1 MLSYTIFVKTDISP
15 SLEYMMNGKSR
26 KSEFFNIIIA
36 FTVNFDIIQNYKIN
50 FDYIQYNVTWS
61 S

>member
-36 FTVNFDIIQNYKIN
+36 FTVNCD
-50 FDYIQYNVTWS
+50 QYVTWS